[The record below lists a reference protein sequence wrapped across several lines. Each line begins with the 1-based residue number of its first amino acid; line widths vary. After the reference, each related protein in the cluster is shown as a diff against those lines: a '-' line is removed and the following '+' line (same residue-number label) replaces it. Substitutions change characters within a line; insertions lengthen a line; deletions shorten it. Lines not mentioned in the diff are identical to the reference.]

1 VFKILER
8 HSQQRQRW
16 DSCHKQLVAGRN
28 CIPSLSRP
36 ADTSLSPSPMLVHN
50 CLVDSLPP
58 WSFCYCYAIAT
69 KAAHL

>member
-28 CIPSLSRP
+28 CIPRPQSEPSRRYLAVAV
-36 ADTSLSPSPMLVHN
+36 AD
-50 CLVDSLPP
+50 
-58 WSFCYCYAIAT
+58 ARA
-69 KAAHL
+69 